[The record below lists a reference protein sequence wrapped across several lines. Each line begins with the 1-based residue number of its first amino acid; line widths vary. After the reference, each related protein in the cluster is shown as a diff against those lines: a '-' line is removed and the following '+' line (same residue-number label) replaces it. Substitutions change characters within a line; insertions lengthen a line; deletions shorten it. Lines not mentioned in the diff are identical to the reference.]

1 MKPAAVTAGF
11 FYWIWTNESW
21 GVKISGS
28 LTAFSGL
35 GSVTEESAEESVVR
49 TSIPGLLLDSGPCGL
64 SRLRVQ
70 TDCASGEL
78 YLHGAHLT
86 SWQPAGHHPVLWLS
100 GSSWFEPG
108 KPIRGGV
115 PICFPWFGPH
125 PQDASLPAHGSARL
139 QEWQLQS
146 AVCGEDGEL
155 KLVLQTETGNFL
167 LRYEVS
173 PGRELQLRL
182 TCELSATAVASE
194 RFEAALHTYLSVS
207 EIRGIE
213 ITGLEK
219 AGYLNKVPQLQWCE
233 PAGQPIRF
241 SAETDRVYQNTA
253 DAVVLHDPG
262 LQRRITVSKQGS
274 LSTVIW
280 NPWIDKS
287 RRIPDFGDDEWTGM
301 VCIETACVGDHAVVL
316 QPGQSHQISA
326 TIRADRA

>member
-1 MKPAAVTAGF
+1 M
-11 FYWIWTNESW
+11 
-21 GVKISGS
+21 
-28 LTAFSGL
+28 
-35 GSVTEESAEESVVR
+35 R
-49 TSIPGLLLDSGPCGL
+49 TSIPGLLLDSGPNGL

-70 TDCASGEL
+70 TDSASGEL

-86 SWQPAGHHPVLWLS
+86 SWQPAGHQPVLWLS
-100 GSSWFEPG
+100 GSSWFESG

-146 AVCGEDGEL
+146 AASAEDGGVQL
-155 KLVLQTETGNFL
+155 ALQTETGNFL
-167 LRYEVS
+167 LRYELNL
-173 PGRELQLRL
+173 GRELELRL
-182 TCELSATAVASE
+182 TCELPATAAAAE
-194 RFEAALHTYLSVS
+194 RFEAALHTYLLVS
-207 EIRGIE
+207 EIREIE

-219 AGYLNKVPQLQWCE
+219 AGYLNKVPQLQWFE
-233 PAGQPIRF
+233 PTGQPIRF

-253 DAVVLHDPG
+253 DSVVLHDPG

-287 RRIPDFGDDEWTGM
+287 RRMPDFGDDEWTGM
-301 VCIETACVGDHAVVL
+301 VCIETACVGDHAVLL
-316 QPGQSHQISA
+316 QPGQTHQISA
-326 TIRADRA
+326 TIRADWT